1 MLPKKTCTGCSAC
14 MSICPKNCICMTR
27 NTDGFLYPKI
37 DTKVCVNCGLCEK
50 ICPVIK
56 EKNQEQQNQEQQNH
70 PTTYAAS
77 ILNEEVRKNSSSG
90 GIFTVIAE
98 QIIESNGMVYGAAF
112 SEDLSVKHIGVTNT
126 SDLDKLRRSKYV
138 QSDLNGCF
146 KEIKEQLE
154 NNTTVLFSGTPCQ
167 VGGLLSYLQ
176 KPYEN
181 LITLDFVCHGV
192 PSPKVWEEYL
202 SYQEKAYN
210 SKIIEV
216 NFRDKSKGWKTSSI
230 SLVFKN
236 GKNYK
241 KGFGEDTYMKAFLS
255 NISLRSSCY
264 GCKYKSTNRKSDLT
278 LADYWGIDKV
288 NPSLDDNKGL
298 SMVLVQSKKGEEL
311 LNKARN
317 SITLT
322 ETDVTEVF
330 TYNPCI
336 IKSVYEHNFRQYFFN
351 RLGKTDFQKLVN
363 NCLSPSYL
371 TRLHRKLLQ
380 LKGGE
385 N

>member
-37 DTKVCVNCGLCEK
+37 DAKVCVNCGLCEK

-56 EKNQEQQNQEQQNH
+56 EKNQEQQNH

-77 ILNEEVRKNSSSG
+77 ILNEDVRKNSSSG
-90 GIFTVIAE
+90 GIFTAIAE
-98 QIIESNGMVYGAAF
+98 QIIENNGIVYGAAF

-138 QSDLNGCF
+138 QSDLNGHF
-146 KEIKEQLE
+146 KKIKEQLE

-192 PSPKVWEEYL
+192 PSPKAWEEYL
-202 SYQEKAYN
+202 GFQEKAYN
-210 SKIIEV
+210 SKVTEV
-216 NFRDKSKGWKTSSI
+216 NFRDKSKGWKNCSI
-230 SLVFKN
+230 SLGFEN
-236 GKNYK
+236 GKIYIK
-241 KGFGEDTYMKAFLS
+241 KFRQDPYMKAFLS

-264 GCKYKSTNRKSDLT
+264 ECKFKSVNHKSDIT

-311 LNKARN
+311 LNKVKN
-317 SITLT
+317 SITLA

-330 TYNPCI
+330 PYNPCI
-336 IKSVYEHNFRQYFFN
+336 IKSVYEHNFRKYFFN

-371 TRLHRKLLQ
+371 TRLHRKLIQ

-385 N
+385 F